1 MPAIRNTKN
10 KRKNIRK
17 QYTIKGDM
25 KKASKISVPMMK
37 DALITEDTVYR
48 YWLSRIWNED
58 KPRIIFIMLN
68 PSTADHMIDD
78 PTIKRV
84 IQFSMDWGYGGV
96 YVVNLYAYRSTK
108 PKGLE
113 TTSDPVGPENRK
125 HILTLIQNKE
135 LKVDRVVYAWGNGEK
150 EPDWL
155 REIVKEPFCIALS
168 KKGIPRHPL
177 YLKGD
182 LQPTIYVRESCSE
195 E

>member
-17 QYTIKGDM
+17 QYTIKGGM

-37 DALITEDTVYR
+37 DALITEDTIYR

-150 EPDWL
+150 EPDLL

-182 LQPTIYVRESCSE
+182 LQPTIYVRDSCSE

>member
-17 QYTIKGDM
+17 KYTIKGGM
-25 KKASKISVPMMK
+25 KKASKISVLMMK
-37 DALITEDTVYR
+37 DALITEDTMYR
-48 YWLSRIWNED
+48 YWLSRIWDED

-108 PKGLE
+108 PEGLG
-113 TTSDPVGPENRK
+113 TTPDPVGPENRK

-182 LQPTIYVRESCSE
+182 LQPTLYVRD
-195 E
+195 